1 MSQDQ
6 PQNPFESFKIPNEMR
21 TFAEESVAQ
30 ARKAFDGF
38 IDAARS
44 TAENFQKQAV
54 STSSGAL
61 DMSRKAMSFAEENVA
76 ASFDFAQKVV
86 RAKDPAEVVQL
97 QKDYLD
103 RQMQA
108 LTEQARELG
117 QRATE
122 MTKDSIKSN
131 T

>member
-6 PQNPFESFKIPNEMR
+6 PQNPFESFKIPDEMR

-61 DMSRKAMSFAEENVA
+61 DMSRKAMSYAEENVA

-86 RAKDPAEVVQL
+86 RAKDPTEVVQL

>member
-6 PQNPFESFKIPNEMR
+6 FQNPFEPFKIPNEMR
-21 TFAEESVAQ
+21 TFAEESVSQ

-38 IDAARS
+38 IDAARK
-44 TAENFQKQAV
+44 TAENFQSQAA
-54 STSSGAL
+54 SSSSGAL
-61 DMSRKAMSFAEENVA
+61 DISKKAMSFAEENVA

-86 RAKDPAEVVQL
+86 RAKDATEVMQL

-103 RQMQA
+103 RQMQK

-117 QRATE
+117 QRATT
-122 MTKDSIKSN
+122 MTKGSMKSS